1 MIQYGSEQ
9 VTELKFE
16 AFIPRLEL
24 RNSHWVDID
33 LKLVLSPNTPAPEE
47 TVDLTAL
54 VICTIDG
61 IIAQMVPLDEGCDCE
76 FQFTTDE
83 KNQIK
88 AYIESPEIQTA
99 LAKLAIGA
107 P

>member
-24 RNSHWVDID
+24 RNSHWIDID
-33 LKLVLSPNTPAPEE
+33 LELVLSPNTPAPKE
-47 TVDLTAL
+47 TVDLSAL
-54 VICTIDG
+54 VICTIEG
-61 IIAQMVPLDEGCDCE
+61 IIAQIVPLDEGCDCE

-83 KNQIK
+83 KNQIQ
-88 AYIESPEIQTA
+88 AYIESSEIQKA
-99 LAKLAIGA
+99 IAQLAIGA

>member
-76 FQFTTDE
+76 FQFTMDE
-83 KNQIK
+83 KDQIK
-88 AYIESPEIQTA
+88 AYIESTEIQA
-99 LAKLAIGA
+99 AIAELAIDA